1 MFVSLRAVAV
11 ICAAVVALA
20 STLPARALTIGAY
33 HIMPLRHY
41 YERTGRLPPGGG
53 DGPMLYFGGSVFSSV
68 KVVTIIWGDQVKQ
81 HTIDTIPTFSA
92 DIVNSTY
99 VDQMAMYDTVHHK
112 GVNGHGS
119 TKQHILRGTYFG
131 QVQIAP
137 KHNGLQVTD
146 TDIRKELLAQI
157 ENGVLPPND
166 LNTLY
171 MIYFPS
177 NVTIDLD
184 GLISCHDFGAY
195 HFAKRT
201 GGLRTDNIFYSVEP
215 ECNSGFDF
223 LTYAASHE
231 FAEATTDNIPTPGS
245 NPAFPQAWND
255 VHGFEIADL
264 CNSVGTLTDGVN
276 SYQVTQY
283 YLNSTGGCS
292 TGDYQSP

>member
-1 MFVSLRAVAV
+1 MVISLRALAATC
-11 ICAAVVALA
+11 IAVVALA
-20 STLPARALTIGAY
+20 SIIPACALTIGAY
-33 HIMPLRHY
+33 RILPLSHY

-68 KVVTIIWGDQVKQ
+68 KVVTVMWGDRVKQ
-81 HTIDTIPTFSA
+81 HTIDAIPTFSA
-92 DIVNSTY
+92 DVVNSTY
-99 VDQMAMYDTVHHK
+99 VDQMAIYDTVHHK

-119 TKQHILRGTYFG
+119 TKQHILRGTYLG

-137 KHNGLQVTD
+137 KHNGLQITD
-146 TDIRKELLAQI
+146 SDIQRELALQI
-157 ENGVLPPND
+157 KKGVLPPND

-171 MIYFPS
+171 MVYFPS

-184 GLISCHDFGAY
+184 GLISCQDFGAY

-201 GGLRTDNIFYSVEP
+201 AGLRADNIFYSVEP

-245 NPAFPQAWND
+245 NPDFPQAWND
-255 VHGFEIADL
+255 VHGFEIGDL

-276 SYQVTQY
+276 SFQVTQY
-283 YLNSTGGCS
+283 YLNSTGACS